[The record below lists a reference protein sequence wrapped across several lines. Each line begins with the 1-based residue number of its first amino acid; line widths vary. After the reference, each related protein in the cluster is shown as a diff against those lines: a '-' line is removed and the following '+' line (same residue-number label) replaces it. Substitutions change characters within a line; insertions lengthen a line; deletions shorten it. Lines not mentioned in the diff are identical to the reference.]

1 MNMSDKEMEEIIKE
15 ITKEQAAEEQAA
27 EEQAEKKKKE
37 EQRKQAHREAQ
48 KRYNEKTEYSKSDK
62 SKNITK
68 EWKKK
73 NIKSFSFS
81 FNVNS
86 DKDVLKRIKES
97 GNAGMYIKSL
107 ILDDIEREG

>member
-1 MNMSDKEMEEIIKE
+1 MKMSDKEMEEIIKE
-15 ITKEQAAEEQAA
+15 ITKEQAAEEQA
-27 EEQAEKKKKE
+27 EKKKKE
-37 EQRKQAHREAQ
+37 EERKQAHREAQ
-48 KRYNEKTEYSKSDK
+48 KRYNGKSGYSKSDK

-86 DKDVLKRIKES
+86 DKNVLEKIKES

-107 ILDDIEREG
+107 ILADIEREG